1 MAESGYKVRGIGLPF
16 DTQYSSCS
24 NLKPENF
31 EWCLQYGNYDIHVD
45 NGLLV
50 QPDHTTLKE
59 KRFGWVCESSCI
71 VPNVYNFLIHNHKI
85 LFENFYTTIYTC
97 DKSLLNLN
105 SQFKYCPNGSNYP
118 WIKKDNWGVYKK
130 TKTCSMFASP
140 KQFTKGHVY
149 RHKIAKIAIDKGF
162 DVFGGAHGTQRT
174 VIDPKNPWDTKLE
187 GLDSYMFSI
196 IVENGNYDS
205 YYTEKITDCFA
216 TGTIPIYWGT
226 KNLPNEFDRDGVI
239 WLEQG
244 KEDEIL
250 NSLNED
256 VYKAKLNAI
265 KNNLNALS
273 SLKIADDYLF
283 EEIVK

>member
-1 MAESGYKVRGIGLPF
+1 
-16 DTQYSSCS
+16 
-24 NLKPENF
+24 
-31 EWCLQYGNYDIHVD
+31 
-45 NGLLV
+45 
-50 QPDHTTLKE
+50 
-59 KRFGWVCESSCI
+59 
-71 VPNVYNFLIHNHKI
+71 
-85 LFENFYTTIYTC
+85 
-97 DKSLLNLN
+97 
-105 SQFKYCPNGSNYP
+105 
-118 WIKKDNWGVYKK
+118 
-130 TKTCSMFASP
+130 
-140 KQFTKGHVY
+140 
-149 RHKIAKIAIDKGF
+149 
-162 DVFGGAHGTQRT
+162 
-174 VIDPKNPWDTKLE
+174 
-187 GLDSYMFSI
+187 MFSI

-216 TGTIPIYWGT
+216 TGTIPVYWGT
-226 KNLPNEFDRDGVI
+226 KDLPCEFDRDGVI